1 MIISS
6 KYISKYFYDK
16 SDKLARKLILRLV
29 LTANLLTDKI
39 GYQIINMKK
48 FERCI
53 KLIYR
58 IIYLHNHLLKKLS
71 KLN

>member
-48 FERCI
+48 FP
-53 KLIYR
+53 KM
-58 IIYLHNHLLKKLS
+58 H
-71 KLN
+71 